1 MISSEKSGRI
11 RRLFSR
17 RNVFPFLA
25 FVVPL
30 LLRAVPEV
38 LMGPYP
44 VGFDTM
50 GHYVPTT
57 LLLLKGNVAFLSF
70 IGTAPLF
77 YSIIISLVSFGGSL
91 IMVLKVVSVAFEG
104 FLGLSIYGYAQ
115 KGLGWS
121 PKKSVAVAL
130 LGTLYFVALRVSM
143 DSLRNM
149 LGFVFFF
156 VVLTLYSIGERHGY
170 SRKLYALISLSMVAV
185 ILSHQLVSII
195 MLGVFAFTIG
205 YKLLRKEQAKSIRL
219 VLAVLPAVL
228 LFLAVLFLFT
238 SVSEFRLIFGFSN
251 ANDGWLALFGF
262 SSYPA
267 MLFSETGFFFY
278 CFLPLLP
285 FLLWGIWRLK
295 NFQLRSWILVSL
307 ILLFVPMV
315 SPSNLR
321 WVLMLTYPLA
331 FCTIETLSRL
341 KSVSWKRLSFNLRR
355 IGIIY
360 LVLMVSVLSLGFM
373 LMPPENPFPYFG
385 QPVNSYIYQIPS
397 SMLQNTVPK
406 TDCADTVNTLQ
417 WFKNSVDSSALLLT
431 HRAFYGWAMLTANVT
446 QIILYEYDNP
456 VNAAK
461 IVTQQEQG
469 KIYLIWW
476 VNGTGWYGQPTVSS
490 LFKEVYHS
498 GEIAIYLYDPTL

>member
-1 MISSEKSGRI
+1 MIRSEKSGRI
-11 RRLFSR
+11 RGLFSKR
-17 RNVFPFLA
+17 IVFPFLA

-91 IMVLKVVSVAFEG
+91 IMVLKVVSVVFEG

-121 PKKSVAVAL
+121 PKKSIAAAL

-149 LGFVFFF
+149 LGLVFFF

-185 ILSHQLVSII
+185 VLSHQLVTVI

-219 VLAVLPAVL
+219 VLAVLPATV

-251 ANDGWLALFGF
+251 
-262 SSYPA
+262 
-267 MLFSETGFFFY
+267 
-278 CFLPLLP
+278 C
-285 FLLWGIWRLK
+285 R
-295 NFQLRSWILVSL
+295 
-307 ILLFVPMV
+307 
-315 SPSNLR
+315 
-321 WVLMLTYPLA
+321 
-331 FCTIETLSRL
+331 
-341 KSVSWKRLSFNLRR
+341 
-355 IGIIY
+355 
-360 LVLMVSVLSLGFM
+360 
-373 LMPPENPFPYFG
+373 
-385 QPVNSYIYQIPS
+385 
-397 SMLQNTVPK
+397 
-406 TDCADTVNTLQ
+406 
-417 WFKNSVDSSALLLT
+417 
-431 HRAFYGWAMLTANVT
+431 
-446 QIILYEYDNP
+446 
-456 VNAAK
+456 
-461 IVTQQEQG
+461 
-469 KIYLIWW
+469 
-476 VNGTGWYGQPTVSS
+476 
-490 LFKEVYHS
+490 
-498 GEIAIYLYDPTL
+498 